1 MISKGGNN
9 DKKILVTFF
18 LLSSCAEASVPQ
30 AIENIDMQNATGA
43 TALLIAVHNNDI
55 ETAKSLID
63 CGANVNIQ
71 DLIHDSPYLYAGANG
86 RIEIIKY
93 MYEQATIDYSVRNR
107 YGGNT
112 LIPAAEKGHLE
123 TVRLIL
129 DLSEEPI
136 DLQNNFGYTALIE
149 AVALSDGSKVYQE
162 IVRLLVDNGANQEL
176 RDNQGYTALDYALER
191 NYLEIIDILSDN

>member
-1 MISKGGNN
+1 MI
-9 DKKILVTFF
+9 KKILVTFF
-18 LLSSCAEASVPQ
+18 LLSSCAEASVPK

-63 CGANVNIQ
+63 CGANVNLQ

-93 MYEQATIDYSVRNR
+93 MYEHATIDYSVRNR